1 MSARYQCTR
10 RKTGQ
15 EAPRDCHCSIHDITC
30 LAQFLLIFLSLH
42 LSHCYLQLLI
52 RHILISSDYISE
64 SVRKCYFYY
73 NNALCIHCS
82 ETYSFLFWMTNT
94 DYHLPGGLESYCIS
108 SHIGAELTWQKS
120 TTLTNRKDHSRG
132 TANMRRCRSQL
143 SSPLVLWCWRMAN
156 NKSRHL
162 VMNRS
167 WCVKDTI
174 INHRRLSWS

>member
-52 RHILISSDYISE
+52 RHILISSDHISE

-108 SHIGAELTWQKS
+108 SHIGAELTWQK
-120 TTLTNRKDHSRG
+120 KHHF
-132 TANMRRCRSQL
+132 
-143 SSPLVLWCWRMAN
+143 
-156 NKSRHL
+156 NKSQRPQPRYSQHEEMPQSAFIPASSL
-162 VMNRS
+162 ML
-167 WCVKDTI
+167 KQQK
-174 INHRRLSWS
+174 